1 MGNEL
6 FNPNQKNKK
15 VLTIFARGD
24 NSYGNITH
32 LNRPLNFEKIF
43 CENFQCFG
51 IDNKGILYSW
61 GLNNTFQ
68 LANGKNDNYL
78 YSKSYNKDNY
88 TFKNN
93 FSILSY
99 EPSKYKEIINNLK
112 KKYYFYND
120 KIPFPIVPKKIKKIT
135 CGDGYSLFLDNE
147 GNIYSVGKNDKGQ
160 LGYEIPNDNCNI
172 IEGVKCNNTLTK
184 ISFFQKNNI
193 YINNIFSGSDF
204 SFAQDSKGIFYS
216 WGNNKNNQLGRETN
230 TIINFIP
237 EKAVFINEINDIE
250 KIEKLCLGWSS
261 GILLTNNNCYIWGNP
276 FYDYD
281 KTFPNLKTPEKIEYN
296 KSIYKIINIECGF
309 HHFCLIVENVNKNTF
324 SLMTFGLNDFGQLG
338 YETESNFTTEVKVV
352 DFGKKEKNIDVK
364 NAFCGAF
371 HTIVLLENNNIYG
384 FGQNDN
390 KQIGNYDC
398 EYSNKPLIWNY
409 NIDEENI
416 ENKTLYNIICG
427 NGITILIYK
436 DKEEYEEEVR
446 REIENKKKYIEIE
459 IPNQK

>member
-99 EPSKYKEIINNLK
+99 EPYKYKEIINNLK

-120 KIPFPIVPKKIKKIT
+120 KIPFPLMPKKIKKIT

-216 WGNNKNNQLGRETN
+216 WGNNKNNQLGRESN

-237 EKAVFINEINDIE
+237 KKADLINEINENDSIE
-250 KIEKLCLGWSS
+250 TICLGWSS
-261 GILLTNNNCYIWGNP
+261 GIILNYSGNCYIWGNP

-281 KTFPNLKTPEKIEYN
+281 KNFPNLIKPEKIEYDN
-296 KSIYKIINIECGF
+296 LKYKIIDIECGF
-309 HHFCLIVENVNKNTF
+309 NHFCLIVYNLYKIKYF
-324 SLMTFGLNDFGQLG
+324 LMIFFFNNFVIFC
-338 YETESNFTTEVKVV
+338 YES
-352 DFGKKEKNIDVK
+352 
-364 NAFCGAF
+364 
-371 HTIVLLENNNIYG
+371 
-384 FGQNDN
+384 
-390 KQIGNYDC
+390 
-398 EYSNKPLIWNY
+398 
-409 NIDEENI
+409 
-416 ENKTLYNIICG
+416 
-427 NGITILIYK
+427 
-436 DKEEYEEEVR
+436 
-446 REIENKKKYIEIE
+446 
-459 IPNQK
+459 